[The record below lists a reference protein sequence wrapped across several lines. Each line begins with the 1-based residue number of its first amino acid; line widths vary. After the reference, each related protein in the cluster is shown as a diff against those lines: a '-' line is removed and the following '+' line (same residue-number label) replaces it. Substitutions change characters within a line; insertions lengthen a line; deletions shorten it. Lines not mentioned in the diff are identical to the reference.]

1 MDNTRARLVTCF
13 TAVFPGLTPEE
24 ATSISVDSFPA
35 WDSSHHFVLMKVIEE
50 TFGIQIPEE
59 KVGEIDSFPVI
70 EDYLARE
77 SG

>member
-1 MDNTRARLVTCF
+1 
-13 TAVFPGLTPEE
+13 
-24 ATSISVDSFPA
+24 
-35 WDSSHHFVLMKVIEE
+35 MKVIEE